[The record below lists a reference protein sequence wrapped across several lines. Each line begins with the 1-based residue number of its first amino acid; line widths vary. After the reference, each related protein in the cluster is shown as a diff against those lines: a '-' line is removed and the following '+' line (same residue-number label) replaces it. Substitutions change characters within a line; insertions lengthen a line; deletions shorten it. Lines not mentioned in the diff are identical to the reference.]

1 VGVAGLLLV
10 WFFFSGHE
18 GFFFNQRVAQAVPT
32 EKSIAV
38 LPFENISAN
47 KDDAYFADGVQ
58 DEILNNL
65 AKIAQ
70 LKVISRTSVMQYRAD
85 NKRDLRQIATA
96 LGVTNVLEGTVRRDG
111 NHVRVSTEL
120 VDARNDN
127 TIWADSYDRNLND
140 IFAIQSEIAQTIAR
154 KLRATLSPN
163 EKVEIEQRP
172 TDNLDAYDLYLRAKK
187 RLADAEAVL
196 VAGGTD
202 KALLDAV
209 RLLEQA
215 LRLDPK
221 FTLAYCESAGA
232 HDRLYEDYDS
242 TPERRA
248 LSDAAIDQALRL
260 QSDLPEVHLA
270 FAYHLFY
277 AYRDYERSRVQLA
290 IAKQGL
296 PNNAEVI
303 RLQAF
308 IDRRQGRFDEAIKE
322 LKEAISLDPQNP
334 GPIKELAYTLLA
346 TRQFRAAEQAY
357 KRLFEIAPDQP
368 MDKVE
373 KALMIDFRE
382 TGDDRAVL
390 TAIAALP
397 SAIAEERGILSIRLF
412 LALTDRD
419 WLRANQLI
427 EKMKGGEDD
436 GDFAYGDAPVPIGCY
451 SILLAA
457 LKGEPWERSNSFAET
472 REQLNQKFQASLGNA
487 RLLSKLA
494 VVDAL
499 LGRKEEAIS
508 EAKRAVETWPVSK
521 DARQGPAVLA
531 NLAVVYAWTG
541 EPDLAFEQLNPLVKI
556 SGGIYYSTLKAPYWD
571 PLRKDPRFDK
581 LLAELAPKD

>member
-1 VGVAGLLLV
+1 
-10 WFFFSGHE
+10 
-18 GFFFNQRVAQAVPT
+18 
-32 EKSIAV
+32 
-38 LPFENISAN
+38 
-47 KDDAYFADGVQ
+47 
-58 DEILNNL
+58 
-65 AKIAQ
+65 
-70 LKVISRTSVMQYRAD
+70 
-85 NKRDLRQIATA
+85 
-96 LGVTNVLEGTVRRDG
+96 
-111 NHVRVSTEL
+111 
-120 VDARNDN
+120 
-127 TIWADSYDRNLND
+127 
-140 IFAIQSEIAQTIAR
+140 
-154 KLRATLSPN
+154 
-163 EKVEIEQRP
+163 
-172 TDNLDAYDLYLRAKK
+172 
-187 RLADAEAVL
+187 
-196 VAGGTD
+196 
-202 KALLDAV
+202 
-209 RLLEQA
+209 
-215 LRLDPK
+215 
-221 FTLAYCESAGA
+221 
-232 HDRLYEDYDS
+232 
-242 TPERRA
+242 
-248 LSDAAIDQALRL
+248 
-260 QSDLPEVHLA
+260 
-270 FAYHLFY
+270 
-277 AYRDYERSRVQLA
+277 
-290 IAKQGL
+290 
-296 PNNAEVI
+296 
-303 RLQAF
+303 
-308 IDRRQGRFDEAIKE
+308 
-322 LKEAISLDPQNP
+322 
-334 GPIKELAYTLLA
+334 
-346 TRQFRAAEQAY
+346 
-357 KRLFEIAPDQP
+357 

-397 SAIAEERGILSIRLF
+397 AAIAEERGILSIRLF

-427 EKMKGGEDD
+427 ERMKGGEDD

-457 LKGEPWERSNSFAET
+457 LNGEPRERSNSFAET